1 MKRVIGIGNALTDML
16 VNLESDSV
24 LGRFKLAKGSMSLV
38 DTKLQ
43 TEISKSVAGLPYSL
57 SLGGSAGNTIRAMAK
72 LGCQVGFIGKVGQDT
87 TGDFFVQALENLGVE
102 PVIFRGSKRSG
113 KCVSLISPDG
123 EADDGHLPRR
133 GTRTDRRG
141 DRPGDSRRVRR
152 LYIEGYIVPRPRPD
166 PQGCPHGQGV
176 RTEGR
181 HRPGQFQHRGR
192 KPRIPA

>member
-123 EADDGHLPRR
+123 E
-133 GTRTDRRG
+133 RTMVTYLGAALELTAAEIDPAIF
-141 DRPGDSRRVRR
+141 DRVRLPLYRR
-152 LYIEGYIVPRPRPD
+152 LHRPRPRPD